1 MHFASRIKASQQSA
15 WPSATLTLSTFFW
28 ARMYFPWRLDPDRHL
43 YCDYNSSSI
52 KALPDDVDPKYGL
65 HHLNAVVELRADNLD
80 FCEQFR
86 DLDVT
91 IQRLEGQSR
100 GCIHL
105 IGANGQYPHMSTSG
119 QPDITIRTTGVD
131 GLFRGLVNA
140 YWLVADQEHRV
151 IDSQAQTL
159 AAADAELDATD
170 YAYAEGRAYCFM
182 SKSKSSIVKL
192 VCIQEEPDVLLIRDL
207 SIIFPLELLNNHFGT
222 AHS

>member
-28 ARMYFPWRLDPDRHL
+28 ALRQSRPCQTTWIQNTVG
-43 YCDYNSSSI
+43 YNNVIAATPQSSI
-52 KALPDDVDPKYGL
+52 APGL